1 MAQPIW
7 ASEILPPQHTPAKNR
22 LVFPCVSVLHASYW
36 VIMVTPKIFFNNSL
50 SLGVALREGLEPCLH
65 HAQLVSAPSSL
76 RHGPPDRSWFYK
88 VITWYNPINYSCY
101 SSAINPGFWSELNQL
116 SRYCLEAS
124 PRSFSP
130 WSSWSAPPY
139 GLPKKNGDGK
149 WLPHM
154 ATLTGKL
161 CLLSHGICLRLV
173 PRFSEKTHQTRGNSM
188 ASNLILPTFC
198 QPFSEETTINHT
210 STPQKM
216 RKMWKPHIFPP
227 CSRPGAWLQRHR
239 SRPSVAPGFWP
250 AEASLRARERCP
262 ARSLGHFVNFVMVS
276 WHGCAGRSLARKMVI
291 QWWFNGNFM
300 VIW

>member
-139 GLPKKNGDGK
+139 GLPKKNK
-149 WLPHM
+149 WGM
-154 ATLTGKL
+154 
-161 CLLSHGICLRLV
+161 
-173 PRFSEKTHQTRGNSM
+173 GND
-188 ASNLILPTFC
+188 C
-198 QPFSEETTINHT
+198 
-210 STPQKM
+210 
-216 RKMWKPHIFPP
+216 HIWPP
-227 CSRPGAWLQRHR
+227 
-239 SRPSVAPGFWP
+239 
-250 AEASLRARERCP
+250 
-262 ARSLGHFVNFVMVS
+262 
-276 WHGCAGRSLARKMVI
+276 
-291 QWWFNGNFM
+291 
-300 VIW
+300 